1 MPLFKKKSKCEN
13 ELRVQ
18 VHFHANQA
26 HCYRTDFTLRLDLKQ
41 RHKGLGNG
49 LLTLIWIMI
58 IRIDLYNAKII
69 KYSKALYNVRFRLK

>member
-1 MPLFKKKSKCEN
+1 MQRPYPIRPFPSSLVPLFKKKSKCEN

-41 RHKGLGNG
+41 RHKGLANG
-49 LLTLIWIMI
+49 LLTP
-58 IRIDLYNAKII
+58 K
-69 KYSKALYNVRFRLK
+69 